1 MDTIQIK
8 PKISYEE
15 NLIEDL
21 LHKKIEIIEKINL
34 EIENNLIK
42 RKLEP
47 LIEKLKKNRTIGE
60 NPVKN
65 IDKVNI
71 ICKLKLINLDLRKTC
86 LIIKATLYEQKEF

>member
-1 MDTIQIK
+1 MDTIQTK

-47 LIEKLKKNRTIGE
+47 LIEKLKNDGSIREKS
-60 NPVKN
+60 
-65 IDKVNI
+65 
-71 ICKLKLINLDLRKTC
+71 C
-86 LIIKATLYEQKEF
+86 QKY

>member
-42 RKLEP
+42 QKLEP
-47 LIEKLKKNRTIGE
+47 LIEKLKKDVTIGE
-60 NPVKN
+60 NLVKN
-65 IDKVNI
+65 IDRVNI
-71 ICKLKLINLDLRKTC
+71 ICN
-86 LIIKATLYEQKEF
+86 